1 MAESSPV
8 AVTAA
13 GAVAS
18 IVTRRLELV
27 SLGPAEIRAMLER
40 RAAALARPGDTQMG
54 ESTLRRRLLQ
64 METDPAQRPW
74 LLRAMVERAT
84 RTLCGRIGFHA
95 PPSDAYRRETG
106 ADSVELGYEV
116 APAFRR
122 RGYAREAALALMRWA
137 FETHGQRVFVLSI
150 SPSNAPSMS
159 MARALGFT
167 ECGSQMDDVDGLE
180 LILVRK
186 LSVWPPEWEAAP
198 AA

>member
-1 MAESSPV
+1 MAEDRPV
-8 AVTAA
+8 P
-13 GAVAS
+13 S

-40 RAAALARPGDTQMG
+40 RAAALAGPRGFVVPDDTEMG

-95 PPSDAYRRETG
+95 PPTDAYRRETG
-106 ADSVELGYEV
+106 ADAVELGYEV

-167 ECGSQMDDVDGLE
+167 ECGSQMDEVDGLE
-180 LILVRK
+180 LIFVRR
-186 LSVWPPEWEAAP
+186 LDGWPPEWETAP